1 MCVYFLFATTSKER
15 TFSVQVLRLWCF
27 KRRNQNRVLFTFS
40 KRFWVF
46 KIRLSLKRTLYF
58 QIQNTLLL
66 HALFVYTFFFVCL
79 LRLTLYCQNLVV
91 RFVICSVCHKMLRN
105 TTTTTTGWGANATW
119 EPGEPWLLLHCLTF
133 SNFSGV
139 CVWFVVYSCHMSAQK
154 GTIFDKIFF
163 IYFCVVLLLCFVSPP
178 ALIEFCFCRVVWLIR
193 FLS

>member
-1 MCVYFLFATTSKER
+1 MFCLRFLKGSECLKYVFLLKG
-15 TFSVQVLRLWCF
+15 
-27 KRRNQNRVLFTFS
+27 LFTF
-40 KRFWVF
+40 KFR
-46 KIRLSLKRTLYF
+46 ILYF
-58 QIQNTLLL
+58 YMLCLFTL
-66 HALFVYTFFFVCL
+66 FFVCL

-105 TTTTTTGWGANATW
+105 TTTTTGWGANATW